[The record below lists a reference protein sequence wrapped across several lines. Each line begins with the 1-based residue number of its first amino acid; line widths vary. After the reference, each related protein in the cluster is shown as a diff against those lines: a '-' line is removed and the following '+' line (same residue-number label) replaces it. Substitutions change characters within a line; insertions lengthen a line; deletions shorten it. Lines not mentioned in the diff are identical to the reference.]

1 MVNFMDDKRIAVIAI
16 VIDEQAV
23 TAEVNSVLHDYSE
36 VIIGRMGIP
45 YRERGISV
53 ISVAVDAPPD
63 VISSLTGR
71 LGRIKGVSAKSAI
84 SKK

>member
-1 MVNFMDDKRIAVIAI
+1 MDKRIAVTAI
-16 VIDEQAV
+16 IIDDPSAV
-23 TAEVNSVLHDYSE
+23 QEVNDVLHGYSNI
-36 VIIGRMGIP
+36 IIGRMGIP

-53 ISVAVDAPPD
+53 ISITLDAVPD

-71 LGRIKGVSAKSAI
+71 LGQIKGVSAKAVI